1 MSERIGY
8 AVYSEIEAGYL
19 VTASP
24 SNYLWDPA
32 AAIIYETAA
41 KAWAS
46 AKRRGAG
53 YAIAVAINRNE
64 NGNFEHEQIPPPMKA
79 PPGSWIV
86 KIEDHGLPTGPLY
99 ITSLSK
105 DGKPR
110 ASSEI
115 HEARGFDHEQATE
128 VASRMKGTV
137 KVEKIAS

>member
-1 MSERIGY
+1 MP
-8 AVYSEIEAGYL
+8 L
-19 VTASP
+19 VCRLESP
-24 SNYLWDPA
+24 KCNYHLGLGKLWP
-32 AAIIYETAA
+32 
-41 KAWAS
+41 
-46 AKRRGAG
+46 
-53 YAIAVAINRNE
+53 
-64 NGNFEHEQIPPPMKA
+64 NGLFGQQRHFEHEQIPPPMKA

-137 KVEKIAS
+137 KVEQIAS

>member
-19 VTASP
+19 ATASP

-32 AAIIYETAA
+32 AAIIYETSA

-46 AKRRGAG
+46 AKRRSAG

-110 ASSEI
+110 ASSE
-115 HEARGFDHEQATE
+115 
-128 VASRMKGTV
+128 
-137 KVEKIAS
+137 

>member
-19 VTASP
+19 ATASP

-41 KAWAS
+41 KAWTS

-86 KIEDHGLPTGPLY
+86 KIEGHGLPTGPLY

-115 HEARGFDHEQATE
+115 HEPEDSTMSKQPKWHQE
-128 VASRMKGTV
+128 
-137 KVEKIAS
+137 

>member
-1 MSERIGY
+1 MSELIGY
-8 AVYSEIEAGYL
+8 AVYSEIEGGYL
-19 VTASP
+19 VTESP

-32 AAIIYETAA
+32 AAIVYETAA

-53 YAIAVAINRNE
+53 YAIAVAINRNA
-64 NGNFEHEQIPPPMKA
+64 NGYLQHEQISPPMKA

-86 KIEDHGLPTGPLY
+86 KIEGHGLPTGPLY
-99 ITSLSK
+99 IASLTK
-105 DGKPR
+105 DGKFR

-128 VASRMKGTV
+128 VASRMKGSV
-137 KVEKIAS
+137 KVEQVA